1 VDDRHHL
8 LALTLLPGLSPARAR
23 ELQGRGLRDVLLH
36 PGEHEDVLAARGV
49 DEVRSGRLWARHAE
63 IEQRAQKDG
72 VAIVALGE
80 SAYPSLLARTCDP
93 PPVLFVRGQL
103 VDEGDAA
110 VAIVGSRA
118 CTGNGRELART
129 LARDLATAGVT
140 IVSGL
145 ARGIDTAAH
154 RGALDGRGRTVAVLG
169 CGLDLVYPPENGDL
183 AAAVARTGAL
193 VTEFPFGTTPLPHHF
208 PRRNRVIAGW
218 ARATLVVEATHKS
231 GALGTAR
238 LALDEGRE
246 VMAVP
251 GHPSSPTAQGVN
263 QLLKDGA
270 ALVRDAAD
278 VLAELGLE
286 LVPAAAPAVGDDA
299 VMARLERGPASA
311 DELAAQCGI
320 ETAALLAR
328 LTELEL
334 RKQVRRL
341 PGSLYVRI

>member
-1 VDDRHHL
+1 MVDRHL
-8 LALTLLPGLSPARAR
+8 LALALLPSLSPARAR
-23 ELQGRGLRDVLLH
+23 RLRERGLGEVFAHPADHDDLL
-36 PGEHEDVLAARGV
+36 PATAVEEI
-49 DEVRSGRLWARHAE
+49 RSGRLWATCATEER
-63 IEQRAQKDG
+63 RAARDG
-72 VAIVALGE
+72 VTLVCLADD
-80 SAYPSLLARTCDP
+80 AYPALLARTCDP
-93 PPVLFVRGQL
+93 PPVLFVRGL
-103 VDEGDAA
+103 LPPDGGEASVA
-110 VAIVGSRA
+110 VVGARA
-118 CTGNGRELART
+118 CTGAGRELARSVS
-129 LARDLATAGVT
+129 RDLAAAGLT

-154 RGALDGRGRTVAVLG
+154 RGALDGGGRTVAVLG
-169 CGLDLVYPPENGDL
+169 CGLGTVYPPENAEL
-183 AAAVARTGAL
+183 ASAVANAGA
-193 VTEFPFGTTPLPHHF
+193 VVSEFPLATTPLPQHF

-218 ARATLVVEATHKS
+218 ARATLVVEAGLKS

-251 GHPSSPTAQGVN
+251 GHPSSPTAQGTN

-286 LVPAAAPAVGDDA
+286 ATPVEAPAPETDA
-299 VMARLERGPASA
+299 LLARLGRGAASA
-311 DELAAQCGI
+311 DELAVDCGI
-320 ETAALLAR
+320 DTAALLAR

-334 RKQVRRL
+334 LKRVRRL